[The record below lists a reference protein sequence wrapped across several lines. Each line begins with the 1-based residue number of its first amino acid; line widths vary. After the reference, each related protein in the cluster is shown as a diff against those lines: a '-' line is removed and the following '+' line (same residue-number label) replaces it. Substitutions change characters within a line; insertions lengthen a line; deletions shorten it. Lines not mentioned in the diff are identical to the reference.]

1 LDGTFRT
8 MDNAWRERAL
18 LLMTKLVTD
27 LCEAMGATS
36 TVDIVR
42 GYPHL
47 HNDEQVAAEI
57 RKSMEDFVGADNVV
71 DMDIWMAA
79 EDFAHYSH
87 RVPSVFYVV
96 GVGNEV
102 KKTTSG
108 LHTPTFDI
116 DEDVLPLGAGMMAWL
131 AMKQLAV

>member
-1 LDGTFRT
+1 MLQ
-8 MDNAWRERAL
+8 
-18 LLMTKLVTD
+18 MTKLVTH
-27 LCEAMGATS
+27 LCDAMGATC
-36 TVDIVR
+36 TIDIAH
-42 GYPHL
+42 GYPYL
-47 HNDEQVAAEI
+47 HNDETLAAEI
-57 RKSMEDFVGADNVV
+57 KKSMEEFVGADNVV

-96 GVGNEV
+96 GVGNEQ

-116 DEDVLPLGAGMMAWL
+116 DEDALPLGAGLMAWL
-131 AMKQLAV
+131 AMKQLAD